1 MSRVTSN
8 GQNIVTSLPHSYA
21 MRGPVWALVV
31 VVLGLHLAAA
41 AAPELLWGGHHL
53 SFVPLPYQIALY
65 VLVLVLAVPSL
76 QDATILAFAKSLGRR
91 VRLLRWRF
99 GCAVAAAVVL
109 GIAVF
114 CGLQIQHT
122 IFGDATVRLSELN
135 GASAPVAPWYRGDTV
150 VRFYLHSLFKWLW
163 NPDPAQSF
171 AATSILY
178 GVFFLIAK
186 RRHHTPAGAHS
197 RRSWIAIRRADDIRV
212 RPALLRLHRGIQL
225 NCGSRTTVSVGGRDL
240 QRRFGKAVAS
250 GDSPPPPR
258 ILSRARPIRWAGTGL
273 RHHLPTWPGSTSGSS
288 LAAKMPVRSHRGQRS
303 GRMGSLPA
311 RPSHFGDSAGSVL
324 RAYTVHPALV
334 RAYSILRQREHPRG
348 SPRLDGPLCGDFSVF
363 ERPSLRPR

>member
-1 MSRVTSN
+1 
-8 GQNIVTSLPHSYA
+8 

-178 GVFFLIAK
+178 GVFFLIAAAGIT
-186 RRHHTPAGAHS
+186 RRLAHTAAEAGLLFGALTTSGFVLLFCGYIEVYSSTVALELLFLWGVVTYSADSVRLWLPATLLLLLGFFHVLGLFVGPALAYAIIYRHGLDRHLGPVW
-197 RRSWIAIRRADDIRV
+197 RRRCLFVLIAASVLGGWALYQLV
-212 RPALLRLHRGIQL
+212 RPTSAIPLVQSCGHIPYTLLSSAHILYLVNESILVALPGWMALFVAIFL
-225 NCGSRTTVSVGGRDL
+225 SSKDPASGRDE
-240 QRRFGKAVAS
+240 A
-250 GDSPPPPR
+250 
-258 ILSRARPIRWAGTGL
+258 T
-273 RHHLPTWPGSTSGSS
+273 
-288 LAAKMPVRSHRGQRS
+288 
-303 GRMGSLPA
+303 
-311 RPSHFGDSAGSVL
+311 
-324 RAYTVHPALV
+324 
-334 RAYSILRQREHPRG
+334 
-348 SPRLDGPLCGDFSVF
+348 
-363 ERPSLRPR
+363 